1 MNYFNKKSIV
11 KYGTGLILLIS
22 YCQFIY
28 NDITNY
34 GEITLIEGFPS
45 YTKTSDFWIDCTGYS
60 IVLISFLYYL
70 KNQKKTEKEGDE

>member
-22 YCQFIY
+22 YCQWIY
-28 NDITNY
+28 NDITNN
-34 GEITLIEGFPS
+34 GEISLIEGFPS
-45 YTKTSDFWIDCTGYS
+45 YTKTSTFYIIVVWIS

-70 KNQKKTEKEGDE
+70 KNQKKSEKDDEE

>member
-11 KYGTGLILLIS
+11 KYGSGLILLIS
-22 YCQFIY
+22 YCQWIY
-28 NDITNY
+28 NDITNN

-45 YTKTSDFWIDCTGYS
+45 YTKTFPFYFIVVWIS